1 VRDVQSEKRGDA
13 HSQILG
19 CSKCE
24 EDGRAADP

>member
-24 EDGRAADP
+24 EDGWGVTR